1 MFNDTLYW
9 TPFRRSRHAS
19 MVVVGPRSPVAMN
32 TTVMI
37 NMETNTMRTDTT
49 SGREL
54 HVGVGNELAMIP
66 YPL

>member
-1 MFNDTLYW
+1 
-9 TPFRRSRHAS
+9 